1 MQEFKIP
8 RPDLIE
14 KLSDALGDWAQH
26 DPEGESY
33 FVLLFISPYG
43 EGGTMSNLER
53 PKAVEL
59 MEEFCEQ
66 ARARLRGDS

>member
-8 RPDLIE
+8 RRDLIE
-14 KLSDALGDWAQH
+14 KLSDALAAWAQH

-33 FVLLFISPYG
+33 FVLLFITPDG

-53 PKAVEL
+53 PKAIEV
-59 MEEFCEQ
+59 MEEYCEQ